1 MNEANVGV
9 CNTRGSGG
17 YGAFNIPQNS
27 DGSSALTGEGPG
39 PNDDKRFT
47 IAEIEVFQLWD

>member
-1 MNEANVGV
+1 MNGANVGV
-9 CNTRGSGG
+9 CYTRGNSGF
-17 YGAFNIPQNS
+17 GAFNIPQNS

-39 PNDDKRFT
+39 PDDAKRFT